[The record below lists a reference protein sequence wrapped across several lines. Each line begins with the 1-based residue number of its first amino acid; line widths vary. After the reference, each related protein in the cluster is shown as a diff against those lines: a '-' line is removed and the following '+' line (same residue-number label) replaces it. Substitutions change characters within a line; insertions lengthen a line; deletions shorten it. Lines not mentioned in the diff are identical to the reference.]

1 MSARAYAMWGGALLV
16 ALGIVGL
23 FAGIRVL
30 ALNSETVEDLL
41 HVVAGGVLVWAG
53 SHGSDGQTVTWT
65 RLIAFLFLV
74 LGLVAFVSPD
84 LFGLFT
90 YELSRFDTVL
100 HLLYGVVGVWAGWRV
115 RPNDHRARTV
125 GMGMPRKPRP
135 R

>member
-1 MSARAYAMWGGALLV
+1 MSARVYAVWGGALLV

-30 ALNSETVEDLL
+30 ALNSETIEDLL
-41 HVVAGGVLVWAG
+41 HVVPGGVLVWAG
-53 SHGSDGQTVTWT
+53 LRASEGQVVIWA
-65 RLIAFLFLV
+65 RFFAFLFLA

-115 RPNDHRARTV
+115 RSQSL
-125 GMGMPRKPRP
+125 
-135 R
+135 